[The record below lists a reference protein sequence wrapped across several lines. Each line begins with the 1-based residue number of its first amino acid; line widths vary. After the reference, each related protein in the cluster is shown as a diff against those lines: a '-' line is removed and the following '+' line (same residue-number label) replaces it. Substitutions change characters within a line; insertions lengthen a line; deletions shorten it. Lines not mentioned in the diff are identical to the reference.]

1 MIAGHY
7 ATALIAHQK
16 YPKGTLAFF
25 LIVSQFQD
33 LLWFLFHYLG
43 LEPTKPIDVFN
54 ATISRMSVNMLY
66 SHHLA
71 PQFIWA
77 AVVFIIAKLWFK
89 NTKIAVISSLLCVSH
104 FVLDIFSGHAHH
116 LFGQDTPQ
124 IALGLYASNVYLAIL
139 IEVVFVVAMLL
150 FFFRN
155 ESKAG
160 IIRTTKNKIA
170 VLAPFIYAIFFV
182 LAVATVSFR
191 ELLNIP
197 EFDLGFNTTM
207 PTIIFTYVALIVFL
221 CWVIPQKN
229 QTNKETV

>member
-7 ATALIAHQK
+7 ATALIAHQR
-16 YPKGTLAFF
+16 YPSGSLAFF

-43 LEPTKPIDVFN
+43 LEPTAPHDVFD
-54 ATISRMSVNMLY
+54 ATISQMTVNMLY

-71 PQFIWA
+71 PQIIWA
-77 AVVFIIAKLWFK
+77 AVVFMIGKLWFK
-89 NTKIAVISSLLCVSH
+89 STKIGVIAVMVCLGH
-104 FVLDIFSGHAHH
+104 FVLDVFSGHAHH

-124 IALGLYASNVYLAIL
+124 VTLGLYASNVYLAIL

-150 FFFRN
+150 IFFRT

-160 IIRTTKNKIA
+160 VIRTTKNKIA

-182 LAVATVSFR
+182 LSVATVSFR

-207 PTIIFTYVALIVFL
+207 PTIIFTYIALIVFL
-221 CWVIPQKN
+221 CRVVPQHKGLN
-229 QTNKETV
+229 ALE